1 LRGAVCGFHA
11 DLVLLGRVPQAEW
24 DVGLGRA
31 GVGRECGADV
41 GGRKASGGR
50 TGADMRDELERL
62 RKRLEEL
69 RVEGKFDEDVDAA
82 YWTADRALSG
92 RGWGGIGPALDYAR
106 EVVGRYESG
115 RKRVEMVTRGISKA
129 EHDALVGGD
138 RPKIMTRDE
147 YERMMREA
155 QE

>member
-1 LRGAVCGFHA
+1 
-11 DLVLLGRVPQAEW
+11 
-24 DVGLGRA
+24 
-31 GVGRECGADV
+31 
-41 GGRKASGGR
+41 
-50 TGADMRDELERL
+50 MRDELERL

-115 RKRVEMVTRGISKA
+115 RKRVEVVTRGISKA
-129 EHDALVGGD
+129 EHDALVGGEK
-138 RPKIMTRDE
+138 PKIMTRDE

>member
-1 LRGAVCGFHA
+1 MRGAVGGVYA
-11 DLVLLGRVPQAEW
+11 DLVLLGGVPQAEW
-24 DVGLGRA
+24 DVGLGRE
-31 GVGRECGADV
+31 GVGGEFGADV
-41 GGRKASGGR
+41 EGGQDGSEP
-50 TGADMRDELERL
+50 TGDAVRDELERL

-115 RKRVEMVTRGISKA
+115 RKRVEVVTRGISKA

-138 RPKIMTRDE
+138 KPKIMTRDE